1 MAALT
6 NSTALSFAIETSP
19 GVLAGTEDWTYL
31 EPNDIGTFGASITT
45 VARNPIS
52 NDRMAKK
59 GAITDLDSAVDFDS
73 DLTRSSFNNFIE
85 GFLFAIK
92 KAQADSVIASC
103 TTDTFTHASITALA
117 AGDLVYTRE
126 MLNTEN
132 NGLLLV
138 NGIPTATTTPV
149 DATLV
154 ADKIA
159 RQLEGRVSVKR
170 AMRMAI
176 RDAMTDG
183 ALGIKVSCA
192 GRLGGA
198 EMSRRNTYHEGR
210 VPLHTFRAD
219 IDFSRDI
226 ARTTYGIIGVKV
238 WIYHGEIHEPP
249 ISGSV
254 IGR

>member
-1 MAALT
+1 MGQKT
-6 NSTALSFAIETSP
+6 NPVGLRLGISRGWDSTWFARGKKYAE
-19 GVLAGTEDWTYL
+19 YL
-31 EPNDIGTFGASITT
+31 KE
-45 VARNPIS
+45 
-52 NDRMAKK
+52 
-59 GAITDLDSAVDFDS
+59 DS
-73 DLTRSSFNNFIE
+73 DIRRYLGSRLEKARVSRIE
-85 GFLFAIK
+85 IFRK
-92 KAQADSVIASC
+92 PQEVEVVIWTARPGQVIGSKG
-103 TTDTFTHASITALA
+103 TNIDRITNELKVLV
-117 AGDLVYTRE
+117 GDKTVRTKVQEIRKDRC
-126 MLNTEN
+126 
-132 NGLLLV
+132 
-138 NGIPTATTTPV
+138 

-159 RQLEGRVSVKR
+159 RQLEGRVSVRR

-210 VPLHTFRAD
+210 VPLHTLRAD
-219 IDFSRDI
+219 IDFSREI

-249 ISGSV
+249 VSGSE

>member
-1 MAALT
+1 MGQKT
-6 NSTALSFAIETSP
+6 NPVGLRLGISRGWDSTWFARGKKYAEYLKEDDDIRRYLGSRLEKARVSRIEIFRKPQEVEVVIWTARP
-19 GVLAGTEDWTYL
+19 GQVIGSKGTNIDRITNELKVLVGDK
-31 EPNDIGTFGASITT
+31 T
-45 VARNPIS
+45 VRTKVQEIRK
-52 NDRMAKK
+52 DR
-59 GAITDLDSAVDFDS
+59 
-73 DLTRSSFNNFIE
+73 
-85 GFLFAIK
+85 
-92 KAQADSVIASC
+92 C
-103 TTDTFTHASITALA
+103 
-117 AGDLVYTRE
+117 
-126 MLNTEN
+126 
-132 NGLLLV
+132 
-138 NGIPTATTTPV
+138 

-159 RQLEGRVSVKR
+159 RQLEGRVSVRR

-210 VPLHTFRAD
+210 VPLHTLRAD
-219 IDFSRDI
+219 IDFSREI

-249 ISGSV
+249 ISGSE

>member
-1 MAALT
+1 MGQKSNPVGLRLGISRGWDSTWFARGRKYAEYLKEDTDIRRYLGSRLEKARVSRIEIFRKPQEVEVVIWTARPGQVIGSKGSNIDRIT
-6 NSTALSFAIETSP
+6 NELK
-19 GVLAGTEDWTYL
+19 VLVG
-31 EPNDIGTFGASITT
+31 NKT
-45 VARNPIS
+45 VRTKVQEIRK
-52 NDRMAKK
+52 DR
-59 GAITDLDSAVDFDS
+59 
-73 DLTRSSFNNFIE
+73 
-85 GFLFAIK
+85 
-92 KAQADSVIASC
+92 C
-103 TTDTFTHASITALA
+103 
-117 AGDLVYTRE
+117 
-126 MLNTEN
+126 
-132 NGLLLV
+132 
-138 NGIPTATTTPV
+138 

>member
-1 MAALT
+1 MGQKT
-6 NSTALSFAIETSP
+6 NPVGLRLGISRGWDSTWFARGKKYAEYLKEDTDIRRYLGSRLEKARVSRIEIFRKPQEVEVVIWTARP
-19 GVLAGTEDWTYL
+19 GQVIGSKGSNIDRITNELKVLVG
-31 EPNDIGTFGASITT
+31 NKT
-45 VARNPIS
+45 VRTKVQEIRK
-52 NDRMAKK
+52 DR
-59 GAITDLDSAVDFDS
+59 
-73 DLTRSSFNNFIE
+73 
-85 GFLFAIK
+85 
-92 KAQADSVIASC
+92 C
-103 TTDTFTHASITALA
+103 
-117 AGDLVYTRE
+117 
-126 MLNTEN
+126 
-132 NGLLLV
+132 
-138 NGIPTATTTPV
+138 

-159 RQLEGRVSVKR
+159 RQLEGRVSVRR

-210 VPLHTFRAD
+210 VPLHTLRAD
-219 IDFSRDI
+219 IDFARDI
-226 ARTTYGIIGVKV
+226 ARTTYGIVGVKV

>member
-1 MAALT
+1 MGQKT
-6 NSTALSFAIETSP
+6 NPVGLRLGISRGWDSTWFARGKKYAEYLKEDTDIRRYLGSRLEKARVSRIEIFRKPQEVEVVIWTARP
-19 GVLAGTEDWTYL
+19 GQVIGSKGSNIDRITNELKVLVG
-31 EPNDIGTFGASITT
+31 NKT
-45 VARNPIS
+45 VRTKVQEIRK
-52 NDRMAKK
+52 DR
-59 GAITDLDSAVDFDS
+59 
-73 DLTRSSFNNFIE
+73 
-85 GFLFAIK
+85 
-92 KAQADSVIASC
+92 C
-103 TTDTFTHASITALA
+103 
-117 AGDLVYTRE
+117 
-126 MLNTEN
+126 
-132 NGLLLV
+132 
-138 NGIPTATTTPV
+138 

-159 RQLEGRVSVKR
+159 RQLEGRVSVRR

-210 VPLHTFRAD
+210 VPLHTLRAD
-219 IDFSRDI
+219 IDFSREI

-254 IGR
+254 DGR

>member
-1 MAALT
+1 MGQKT
-6 NSTALSFAIETSP
+6 NPVGLRLGISRGWDSTWFARGKKYAE
-19 GVLAGTEDWTYL
+19 YL
-31 EPNDIGTFGASITT
+31 KE
-45 VARNPIS
+45 
-52 NDRMAKK
+52 
-59 GAITDLDSAVDFDS
+59 DS
-73 DLTRSSFNNFIE
+73 DIRRYLGSRLEKARVSRIE
-85 GFLFAIK
+85 IFRK
-92 KAQADSVIASC
+92 PQEVEVVIWTARPGQVIGSKG
-103 TTDTFTHASITALA
+103 TNIDRITNELKVLV
-117 AGDLVYTRE
+117 GDKTVRTKVQEIRKDRC
-126 MLNTEN
+126 
-132 NGLLLV
+132 
-138 NGIPTATTTPV
+138 

-159 RQLEGRVSVKR
+159 RQLEGRVSVRR

-210 VPLHTFRAD
+210 VPLHTLRAD
-219 IDFSRDI
+219 IDFSREI

-249 ISGSV
+249 ISGSE

>member
-1 MAALT
+1 MGQKT
-6 NSTALSFAIETSP
+6 NPVGLRLGISRGWDSTWFARGKKYAEYLKEDTDIRRYLGSRLEKARVSRIEIFRKPQEVEVVIWTARP
-19 GVLAGTEDWTYL
+19 GQVIGSKGSNIDRITNELKVLVG
-31 EPNDIGTFGASITT
+31 NKT
-45 VARNPIS
+45 VRTKVQEIRK
-52 NDRMAKK
+52 DR
-59 GAITDLDSAVDFDS
+59 
-73 DLTRSSFNNFIE
+73 
-85 GFLFAIK
+85 
-92 KAQADSVIASC
+92 C
-103 TTDTFTHASITALA
+103 
-117 AGDLVYTRE
+117 
-126 MLNTEN
+126 
-132 NGLLLV
+132 
-138 NGIPTATTTPV
+138 

-159 RQLEGRVSVKR
+159 RQLEGRVSVRR

-210 VPLHTFRAD
+210 VPLHTLRAD
-219 IDFSRDI
+219 IDFSREI

-249 ISGSV
+249 ISGSA

>member
-1 MAALT
+1 MGQKT
-6 NSTALSFAIETSP
+6 NPVGLRLGISRGWDSTWFARGKKYAEYLKEDTDIRKYLGSRLEKARVSRIEIFRKPQEVEVVIWTARP
-19 GVLAGTEDWTYL
+19 GQVIGSKGSNIDRITNELKVLVG
-31 EPNDIGTFGASITT
+31 NKT
-45 VARNPIS
+45 VRTKVQEIRK
-52 NDRMAKK
+52 DR
-59 GAITDLDSAVDFDS
+59 
-73 DLTRSSFNNFIE
+73 
-85 GFLFAIK
+85 
-92 KAQADSVIASC
+92 C
-103 TTDTFTHASITALA
+103 
-117 AGDLVYTRE
+117 
-126 MLNTEN
+126 
-132 NGLLLV
+132 
-138 NGIPTATTTPV
+138 

-159 RQLEGRVSVKR
+159 RQLEGRVSVRR

-210 VPLHTFRAD
+210 VPLHTLRAD
-219 IDFSRDI
+219 IDFARDI